1 MQGMVDLMKHKKP
14 DRSNYKPNFS
24 KTAENDVLDV
34 GWNEGFLSD
43 GRPYRAEMWC
53 QDQVTSLTFFVPT
66 SGIETMSNQQFCDM
80 LVREGLVTFKS
91 EERYVSAAP
100 FTDASGNS
108 VWSVNAVMGDDESI
122 FAVPKLPIRP
132 YGKDDASKNEA
143 TSTVPE
149 KHPLKVSAKTKVKRR
164 RK

>member
-1 MQGMVDLMKHKKP
+1 MIDLMKYKKP
-14 DRSNYKPNFS
+14 DRSNYKLNFS
-24 KTAENDVLDV
+24 KTTENDVLDV

-66 SGIETMSNQQFCDM
+66 SGIETISNQQFSDM
-80 LVREGLVTFKS
+80 LVREGLVTFPS

-100 FTDASGNS
+100 CTDASGNP
-108 VWSVNAVMGDDESI
+108 VWSVNAVVGDEDSTFVE
-122 FAVPKLPIRP
+122 PKLLIRP
-132 YGKDDASKNEA
+132 YGKDVTSKNKA

-149 KHPLKVSAKTKVKRR
+149 RHPIRAAAKTKVKRK